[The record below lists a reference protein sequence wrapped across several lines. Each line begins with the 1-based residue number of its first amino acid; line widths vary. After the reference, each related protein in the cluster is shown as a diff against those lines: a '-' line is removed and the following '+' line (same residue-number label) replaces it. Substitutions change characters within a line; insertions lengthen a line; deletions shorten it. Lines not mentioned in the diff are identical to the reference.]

1 MSIGD
6 KKSMTKKKWL
16 ELQKQYRGTNGFNT
30 GIRTHK
36 SKKHP
41 NRLDRKAQERKEVDN
56 YD

>member
-1 MSIGD
+1 MSVGD

-16 ELQKQYRGTNGFNT
+16 ELQKQYRAMNGFNT

-41 NRLDRKAQERKEVDN
+41 SRLDRKSQERKEVDN

>member
-1 MSIGD
+1 MSVGD

-16 ELQKQYRGTNGFNT
+16 ELQKQYRSTNGFNT

-36 SKKHP
+36 NKKHP
-41 NRLDRKAQERKEVDN
+41 SRLDRKTQERKEVDN

>member
-1 MSIGD
+1 MSVGD

-41 NRLDRKAQERKEVDN
+41 SRLDRKAQERKEVDN